1 MRRPLPFLVI
11 AGCLGACAS
20 TPHEIVPDKSPTS
33 LVGRWGMTVAYS
45 PEHRRLAV
53 SKVLW
58 VDLRADGTAAL
69 VSCPAPQFFEAHEV
83 SCRTEPV
90 CLTGRYTIDGNNV
103 ELKVDSLSFSG
114 RYDFIPGGWAW
125 TSSYLGPAVTGMLF
139 QEQQGPAVGCSEQ

>member
-1 MRRPLPFLVI
+1 MSVRLLPAL
-11 AGCLGACAS
+11 LLLTAC
-20 TPHEIVPDKSPTS
+20 TPTPRDVVPDASPTT
-33 LVGRWGMTVAYS
+33 LVGRWGMNVAYS

-58 VDLRADGTAAL
+58 MELRLDGTASL
-69 VSCPAPQFFEAHEV
+69 VSCPAPQFFEDHLV

-90 CLTGRYTIDGNNV
+90 CLSGRYVV
-103 ELKVDSLSFSG
+103 EGRDVTVRTGSMSWTG

-139 QEQQGPAVGCSEQ
+139 REQPGPQVGCSD